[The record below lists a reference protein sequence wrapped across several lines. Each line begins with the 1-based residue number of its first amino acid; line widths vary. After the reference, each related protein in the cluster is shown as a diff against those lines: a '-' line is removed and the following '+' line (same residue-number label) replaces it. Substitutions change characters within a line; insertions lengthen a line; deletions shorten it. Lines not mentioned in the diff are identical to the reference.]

1 MYLDK
6 PLSFNGELLGMDR
19 ELGDRLAVKPSCKRD
34 AWTTAEISR
43 FLHWH
48 FTTTRWNQLMSRVL
62 LVEDEPAIADTLVYA
77 LETECFS
84 VIHALTGADALA
96 AAARET
102 FDFAILDIGLPDMT
116 GLDVCRRLRETSSIP
131 VLFLTARDGE
141 VDRILGLELG
151 GDDYVT
157 KPFSP
162 REIVARVRAILRRS
176 QSIPPAAQTN
186 PDPSSSMTLHHDESS
201 MRIHCHGVALDL
213 TAHEYKLLLVLLG
226 KPGRVY
232 TRDQLLDQAWE
243 DPGAVTDRT
252 IDAHVKSIRAKMRL
266 ARSGAE
272 ELIETRR
279 GLGYL
284 LSL

>member
-1 MYLDK
+1 M
-6 PLSFNGELLGMDR
+6 P
-19 ELGDRLAVKPSCKRD
+19 
-34 AWTTAEISR
+34 
-43 FLHWH
+43 
-48 FTTTRWNQLMSRVL
+48 RVL

-77 LETECFS
+77 LGTECFD
-84 VIHALTGADALA
+84 VVHALTGADALA
-96 AAARET
+96 AAAREN

-116 GLDVCRRLRETSSIP
+116 GLDVCRRLRATSSIP

-176 QSIPPAAQTN
+176 QLPPAIPQAV
-186 PDPSSSMTLHHDESS
+186 PGPGKILHHDPSA
-201 MRIHCHGVALDL
+201 MRIHCDGEPLDL
-213 TAHEYKLLLVLLG
+213 TAHEYKLLLVLLE
-226 KPGRVY
+226 KPGRVF
-232 TRDQLLDQAWE
+232 TRDQLLEHAWQ

-252 IDAHVKSIRAKMRL
+252 IDAHIKSIRAKLRMVRV
-266 ARSGAE
+266 GAE
-272 ELIETRR
+272 DLIQTRR

-284 LSL
+284 LSLSSS

>member
-1 MYLDK
+1 M
-6 PLSFNGELLGMDR
+6 P
-19 ELGDRLAVKPSCKRD
+19 
-34 AWTTAEISR
+34 
-43 FLHWH
+43 
-48 FTTTRWNQLMSRVL
+48 RVL

-77 LETECFS
+77 LETECFD
-84 VIHALTGADALA
+84 VVHALTGTDALA
-96 AAARET
+96 AAGREA

-116 GLDVCRRLRETSSIP
+116 GLDVCRRLRETSPIP
-131 VLFLTARDGE
+131 ILFLTARDGE

-162 REIVARVRAILRRS
+162 REIVARVRAVLRRS
-176 QSIPPAAQTN
+176 QTRAPLPQASEN
-186 PDPSSSMTLHHDESS
+186 PQVLHHDPAA
-201 MRIHCHGVALDL
+201 MRVHCHGEPLDL

-226 KPGRVY
+226 KPGRVF
-232 TRDQLLDQAWE
+232 TRDQLLENAWQ

-252 IDAHVKSIRAKMRL
+252 IDAHVKSIRAKLR
-266 ARSGAE
+266 AVRVGAE
-272 ELIETRR
+272 DLIQTRR

>member
-1 MYLDK
+1 M
-6 PLSFNGELLGMDR
+6 PR
-19 ELGDRLAVKPSCKRD
+19 
-34 AWTTAEISR
+34 I
-43 FLHWH
+43 
-48 FTTTRWNQLMSRVL
+48 L

-77 LETECFS
+77 LGTECFE
-84 VIHALTGADALA
+84 VTHTLTGADALA
-96 AAARET
+96 AAEREA

-116 GLDVCRRLRETSSIP
+116 GLEVCRRLRERSSIP
-131 VLFLTARDGE
+131 VLFLTARDAE

-176 QSIPPAAQTN
+176 QTPTPVMK
-186 PDPSSSMTLHHDESS
+186 SSVNSSESTPLHHDAPS
-201 MRIHCHGVALDL
+201 MRIHCHGETLDL

-226 KPGRVY
+226 KPGRVF
-232 TRDQLLDQAWE
+232 TRDQLLDHAWD

-266 ARSGAE
+266 VRPGAE
-272 ELIETRR
+272 DLIQTRR

>member
-1 MYLDK
+1 M
-6 PLSFNGELLGMDR
+6 P
-19 ELGDRLAVKPSCKRD
+19 
-34 AWTTAEISR
+34 
-43 FLHWH
+43 
-48 FTTTRWNQLMSRVL
+48 RVL

-77 LETECFS
+77 LGTECFE
-84 VIHALTGADALA
+84 VTHALTGAEALA
-96 AAARET
+96 AVAREK
-102 FDFAILDIGLPDMT
+102 FDVAILDIGLPDMT

-141 VDRILGLELG
+141 MDRILGLELG

-176 QSIPPAAQTN
+176 QAPAATGPAPGN
-186 PDPSSSMTLHHDESS
+186 GKILHHDHSA
-201 MRIHCHGVALDL
+201 MRIHCHGERLDL
-213 TAHEYKLLLVLLG
+213 TAHEYKLLLVLLE
-226 KPGRVY
+226 KPGRVF
-232 TRDQLLDQAWE
+232 TRDQLLEHAWQ

-252 IDAHVKSIRAKMRL
+252 IDAHVKSIRAKLR
-266 ARSGAE
+266 AVRVGAE
-272 ELIETRR
+272 DLIQTRR

>member
-1 MYLDK
+1 M
-6 PLSFNGELLGMDR
+6 P
-19 ELGDRLAVKPSCKRD
+19 C
-34 AWTTAEISR
+34 
-43 FLHWH
+43 
-48 FTTTRWNQLMSRVL
+48 VL

-77 LETECFS
+77 LGTECFE
-84 VIHALTGADALA
+84 VTHALTGADALA
-96 AAARET
+96 AAAREK

-116 GLDVCRRLRETSSIP
+116 GLDVCRRLRETSTIP

-141 VDRILGLELG
+141 MDRILGLELG

-176 QSIPPAAQTN
+176 QAPAATA
-186 PDPSSSMTLHHDESS
+186 DPSAANGGILHHDHSA
-201 MRIHCHGVALDL
+201 MRIHCHGERLDL
-213 TAHEYKLLLVLLG
+213 TAHEYRLLLVLLE
-226 KPGRVY
+226 KPGRVF
-232 TRDQLLDQAWE
+232 TRDQLLEHAWQ

-252 IDAHVKSIRAKMRL
+252 IDAHVKSIRAKLR
-266 ARSGAE
+266 AVRIGAE
-272 ELIETRR
+272 DLIQTRR

>member
-1 MYLDK
+1 M
-6 PLSFNGELLGMDR
+6 P
-19 ELGDRLAVKPSCKRD
+19 
-34 AWTTAEISR
+34 
-43 FLHWH
+43 
-48 FTTTRWNQLMSRVL
+48 RVL

-77 LETECFS
+77 LGTECFE
-84 VIHALTGADALA
+84 VTHALTGADALA
-96 AAARET
+96 AVARGK
-102 FDFAILDIGLPDMT
+102 FDVAILDIGLPDMT

-141 VDRILGLELG
+141 MDRILGLELG

-176 QSIPPAAQTN
+176 QATAAAEPAPAN
-186 PDPSSSMTLHHDESS
+186 CKVLHHDHSA
-201 MRIHCHGVALDL
+201 MRIQCHGEQLDL
-213 TAHEYKLLLVLLG
+213 TAHEYKLLLVLLE
-226 KPGRVY
+226 KPGRVF
-232 TRDQLLDQAWE
+232 TRDQLLEHAWQ

-252 IDAHVKSIRAKMRL
+252 IDAHVKSIRAKLR
-266 ARSGAE
+266 AVRVGAE
-272 ELIETRR
+272 DLIQTRR